1 MLASGFRGGVNLRGA
16 EFRPSWEALWGRMLF
31 LLEKPSIA
39 PHLGASL
46 PSGRST
52 AW

>member
-1 MLASGFRGGVNLRGA
+1 MLASGFRGGANLWRA
-16 EFRPSWEALWGRMLF
+16 EIRPTREALWGTMLF